1 MPDTQLKI
9 SITSQGQNMINLKNQ
24 ILAPTISLF
33 TSAATLVCCALP
45 ALMVSLGM
53 GAVLAG
59 LVSDFP
65 QLVWLSK
72 HKVEVF
78 SLAALLLLIA
88 GGILWKARSLPCPAD
103 PEQARICSRLRM
115 VSWVIYWLSISVFL
129 IGVFFAFIAPR
140 IL

>member
-1 MPDTQLKI
+1 MTD
-9 SITSQGQNMINLKNQ
+9 NLKGQ
-24 ILAPTISLF
+24 LLAPTISLF

-78 SLAALLLLIA
+78 GLASILLLLA
-88 GGILWKARSLPCPAD
+88 GLMLWRARYLPCPTD
-103 PEQARICSRLRM
+103 PIQAKACTRLRII
-115 VSWVIYWLSISVFL
+115 SWVIYWVSVL
-129 IGVFFAFIAPR
+129 IFATGVFFAFIAP
-140 IL
+140 LVLEK

>member
-1 MPDTQLKI
+1 MTD
-9 SITSQGQNMINLKNQ
+9 NLKGQ
-24 ILAPTISLF
+24 LLAPTISLF

-72 HKVEVF
+72 HKIEVF
-78 SLAALLLLIA
+78 GLAAVLLLTS
-88 GGILWKARSLPCPAD
+88 RSDVVASALFA
-103 PEQARICSRLRM
+103 
-115 VSWVIYWLSISVFL
+115 LSD
-129 IGVFFAFIAPR
+129 
-140 IL
+140 

>member
-1 MPDTQLKI
+1 MTD
-9 SITSQGQNMINLKNQ
+9 NLKGQ
-24 ILAPTISLF
+24 LLAPTISLF

-72 HKVEVF
+72 HKTEVF
-78 SLAALLLLIA
+78 GVAAVLLLIA
-88 GGILWKARSLPCPAD
+88 GTMLWQARNLPCPID
-103 PEQARICSRLRM
+103 PAQAKACSKLRLI
-115 VSWVIYWLSISVFL
+115 SWIIYWVSVLMFL
-129 IGVFFAFIAPR
+129 TGVFFAFIAP
-140 IL
+140 LVLEK

>member
-1 MPDTQLKI
+1 MTD
-9 SITSQGQNMINLKNQ
+9 NLKGQ
-24 ILAPTISLF
+24 LLAPTISLF

-72 HKVEVF
+72 HKIEVF
-78 SLAALLLLIA
+78 GLAAVLLLVA
-88 GGILWKARSLPCPAD
+88 GVMLWRARYLPCPTD
-103 PEQARICSRLRM
+103 PVQAKACTRLRTI
-115 VSWVIYWLSISVFL
+115 SWIIYWFSILIFL
-129 IGVFFAFIAPR
+129 TGVFFAFVAP
-140 IL
+140 LVLEK

>member
-1 MPDTQLKI
+1 MTD
-9 SITSQGQNMINLKNQ
+9 NLKGQ
-24 ILAPTISLF
+24 LLAPTISMF

-78 SLAALLLLIA
+78 GLAAVLLLLA
-88 GGILWKARSLPCPAD
+88 GVMLWRARYLPCPTD
-103 PEQARICSRLRM
+103 PVQAKACSRLRII
-115 VSWVIYWLSISVFL
+115 SWVIYWVSVL
-129 IGVFFAFIAPR
+129 IFATGVFFAFIAP
-140 IL
+140 LVLEK

>member
-1 MPDTQLKI
+1 MTD
-9 SITSQGQNMINLKNQ
+9 NLKGQ
-24 ILAPTISLF
+24 LLAPTISLF

-72 HKVEVF
+72 HKIEVF
-78 SLAALLLLIA
+78 GLAAVLLLAA
-88 GGILWKARSLPCPAD
+88 GAMLWRARYLPCPTD
-103 PEQARICSRLRM
+103 PFQAKACTRLR
-115 VSWVIYWLSISVFL
+115 VISWVIYWVSVLIFL
-129 IGVFFAFIAPR
+129 TGVFFAFIAPL
-140 IL
+140 IIEK

>member
-1 MPDTQLKI
+1 MTD
-9 SITSQGQNMINLKNQ
+9 NLKGQ
-24 ILAPTISLF
+24 LLAPTISLF

-78 SLAALLLLIA
+78 GLAAVLLLLA
-88 GGILWKARSLPCPAD
+88 GVMLWRARYLPCPTD
-103 PEQARICSRLRM
+103 PMQAKACTRLRTI
-115 VSWVIYWLSISVFL
+115 SWAIYWVSVL
-129 IGVFFAFIAPR
+129 IFMTGVFFAFIAP
-140 IL
+140 LVLEK

>member
-1 MPDTQLKI
+1 MTD
-9 SITSQGQNMINLKNQ
+9 NLKGHL
-24 ILAPTISLF
+24 LAPTISLF

-78 SLAALLLLIA
+78 SLATVLLLLA
-88 GGILWKARSLPCPAD
+88 GIMLWRARYLPCPID
-103 PEQARICSRLRM
+103 PEQAKACNRLRII
-115 VSWVIYWLSISVFL
+115 SWVIYWISVL
-129 IGVFFAFIAPR
+129 IFTTGVFFAFIAP
-140 IL
+140 LVFEKG

>member
-1 MPDTQLKI
+1 MTD
-9 SITSQGQNMINLKNQ
+9 NLKSQ
-24 ILAPTISLF
+24 LLAPTISLF

-72 HKVEVF
+72 HKIEVF
-78 SLAALLLLIA
+78 GLAAVLLLLA
-88 GGILWKARSLPCPAD
+88 GVMLWRARYLPCPID
-103 PEQARICSRLRM
+103 PVQAKACTRLRII
-115 VSWVIYWLSISVFL
+115 SWVIYWASVL
-129 IGVFFAFIAPR
+129 IFVTGVFFAFIAP
-140 IL
+140 LVLEK

>member
-1 MPDTQLKI
+1 MTD
-9 SITSQGQNMINLKNQ
+9 NMMGGR

-65 QLVWLSK
+65 QLIWLSQNK
-72 HKVEVF
+72 TLVF
-78 SLAALLLLIA
+78 GLAAMLLLVA
-88 GGILWKARSLPCPAD
+88 GIMLWRARNLPCPAD
-103 PEQARICSRLRM
+103 PAQAKACTSLRRISWIIYG
-115 VSWVIYWLSISVFL
+115 VSVLLFL
-129 IGVFFAFIAPR
+129 TGVFFAFVAP
-140 IL
+140 LL

>member
-1 MPDTQLKI
+1 MT
-9 SITSQGQNMINLKNQ
+9 NNLKGQ
-24 ILAPTISLF
+24 LLAPTISLF

-72 HKVEVF
+72 HKIEVF
-78 SLAALLLLIA
+78 GGATVLLLIA
-88 GGILWKARSLPCPAD
+88 GVMLWRARYLPCPID
-103 PEQARICSRLRM
+103 PVQAKACSRLR
-115 VSWVIYWLSISVFL
+115 VISWVIYWASVLIFL
-129 IGVFFAFIAPR
+129 TGVFFAFIAP
-140 IL
+140 LVLEK

>member
-1 MPDTQLKI
+1 MTD
-9 SITSQGQNMINLKNQ
+9 NLKGQ
-24 ILAPTISLF
+24 LLAPTISLF

-72 HKVEVF
+72 HKIEVF
-78 SLAALLLLIA
+78 GLAAILLLLA
-88 GGILWKARSLPCPAD
+88 GIMLWRARYLPCPVD
-103 PEQARICSRLRM
+103 PVQAKACTRLRII
-115 VSWVIYWLSISVFL
+115 SWVIYWVSVL
-129 IGVFFAFIAPR
+129 IFATGVFFAFIAPL
-140 IL
+140 ILEKQG

>member
-1 MPDTQLKI
+1 MTD
-9 SITSQGQNMINLKNQ
+9 NLKGQ
-24 ILAPTISLF
+24 LLAPTISLF

-78 SLAALLLLIA
+78 GLAAILLLLA
-88 GGILWKARSLPCPAD
+88 GVMLWRARYLPCPTD
-103 PEQARICSRLRM
+103 SVQAKACNRLRM
-115 VSWVIYWLSISVFL
+115 ISWIIYWVCFGVSKKSLPSKSKPNLPLVFC
-129 IGVFFAFIAPR
+129 
-140 IL
+140 

>member
-1 MPDTQLKI
+1 MTD
-9 SITSQGQNMINLKNQ
+9 NLKGQ
-24 ILAPTISLF
+24 LLAPTISLF

-72 HKVEVF
+72 HKIEVF
-78 SLAALLLLIA
+78 GVAAVLLLIA
-88 GGILWKARSLPCPAD
+88 GAMLWRARYLPCPID
-103 PEQARICSRLRM
+103 PVQAKACTRLRII
-115 VSWVIYWLSISVFL
+115 SWVIYWISVL
-129 IGVFFAFIAPR
+129 IFATGVFFAFIAP
-140 IL
+140 LVLEK